1 MGGGSSI
8 EQKPKIG
15 GGIMA
20 GLEELEELNW
30 ITSLTYYILT
40 YLLS

>member
-1 MGGGSSI
+1 MNMGGGSSI

-20 GLEELEELNW
+20 GLEELEELN
-30 ITSLTYYILT
+30 
-40 YLLS
+40 